1 MADSPSKES
10 ITNLPIVDEL
20 QDSYLTYA
28 MSVIMSR
35 ALPDARDGLKPSQR
49 RILVAMN
56 DLNLGPR
63 AQYRKCAK
71 IAGDTSGNY
80 HPHGEGVIYPTLVR
94 LAQDWNL
101 RYPLVDGQ
109 GNFGSIDGDPPA
121 AMRYTEARMAA
132 TATEMLA
139 DLKMETVD
147 FQPNYDETRE
157 EPVVLPARFPNLLV
171 NGSTGIAVGMAT
183 NIPPHNLREMCDAIV
198 ATIDNPNITIDELME
213 ILPGPDFPTGGVICG
228 RRGIQEAYRT
238 GRGQIVLR
246 GKTHLEEHRG
256 KTLIVIDEIPYMVL
270 RTTVKDKIVAA
281 VKAGQMPEVADIRDE
296 SDRKHPIRLV
306 VELKRDGN
314 ADVVLNQLYRYTA
327 LQSNYSIMNIALVDR
342 QPRTLNLRQMIDIYV
357 KHRKDVIRRRTQF
370 LLRKARQRAHIVE
383 GLILAVG
390 DIDEIIRLIK
400 ESPDPPTARQRL
412 MDRGLRLP
420 EAAAFIKLLPEAF
433 VARVTAADQHLTGTQ
448 ADAIL
453 AMQLQR
459 LTGLEIDKL
468 VEEYR
473 KLTEEIEGYEA
484 ILRDEALVLDIIRE
498 DLYEIKEKFGDKR
511 RTEIGPEVGE
521 FQMEELV
528 PDEQMIV
535 TITRDGYIKRVPVDA
550 YRKQGRGGRGV
561 RSSDTKEGDFLEH
574 LFAASTHDYLLVFTN
589 RGRVYWL
596 KVYDIPNL
604 QRTARGRA
612 LANLLQMQPNE
623 THQAILPVREFEEKF
638 VFFATAKGIVK
649 KTPLSAFRR
658 PMSKGIIAISLDL
671 DDTLIGAAETSGS
684 DEIVL
689 GTRNGWALRFD
700 EQDVRAMGRSARGVR
715 GISLRGDD
723 AVVDMIVTNES
734 ASVLTV
740 CEKGYGKRT
749 QVSEYR
755 KTRRG
760 GKGVINIKTTARNG
774 RVVALKSVTDTDELM
789 IISAKG
795 IALRTDLS
803 QLREIGRATQGVR
816 MIRLDEDDVVVG
828 VARIAKDEEEDNGGQ
843 SAEGA
848 NGNGEAAASAA
859 EQIETTRKT
868 APSAEGA
875 DVEPADEDLE
885 AEASDEVEDEPADD
899 VEEDGELD
907 DESEAE

>member
-1 MADSPSKES
+1 
-10 ITNLPIVDEL
+10 
-20 QDSYLTYA
+20 
-28 MSVIMSR
+28 
-35 ALPDARDGLKPSQR
+35 
-49 RILVAMN
+49 
-56 DLNLGPR
+56 
-63 AQYRKCAK
+63 
-71 IAGDTSGNY
+71 
-80 HPHGEGVIYPTLVR
+80 
-94 LAQDWNL
+94 
-101 RYPLVDGQ
+101 
-109 GNFGSIDGDPPA
+109 
-121 AMRYTEARMAA
+121 
-132 TATEMLA
+132 
-139 DLKMETVD
+139 
-147 FQPNYDETRE
+147 
-157 EPVVLPARFPNLLV
+157 
-171 NGSTGIAVGMAT
+171 
-183 NIPPHNLREMCDAIV
+183 
-198 ATIDNPNITIDELME
+198 
-213 ILPGPDFPTGGVICG
+213 
-228 RRGIQEAYRT
+228 
-238 GRGQIVLR
+238 
-246 GKTHLEEHRG
+246 
-256 KTLIVIDEIPYMVL
+256 
-270 RTTVKDKIVAA
+270 
-281 VKAGQMPEVADIRDE
+281 
-296 SDRKHPIRLV
+296 
-306 VELKRDGN
+306 
-314 ADVVLNQLYRYTA
+314 
-327 LQSNYSIMNIALVDR
+327 
-342 QPRTLNLRQMIDIYV
+342 
-357 KHRKDVIRRRTQF
+357 
-370 LLRKARQRAHIVE
+370 
-383 GLILAVG
+383 
-390 DIDEIIRLIK
+390 
-400 ESPDPPTARQRL
+400 
-412 MDRGLRLP
+412 
-420 EAAAFIKLLPEAF
+420 
-433 VARVTAADQHLTGTQ
+433 VTAADQHLTGTQ

-453 AMQLQR
+453 SMQLQR
-459 LTGLEIDKL
+459 LTGLEIGKL

-498 DLYEIKEKFGDKR
+498 DLYEIKDKFGDKR
-511 RTEIGPEVGE
+511 RTEIGAEVGE
-521 FQMEELV
+521 FQIEELV

-535 TITRDGYIKRVPVDA
+535 TITRDGYIKRVPYDA

-671 DDTLIGAAETSGS
+671 DDTLIGAAESSGS

-723 AVVDMIVTNES
+723 AVVDMIVTNDS

-749 QVSEYR
+749 QVGEYR

-760 GKGVINIKTTARNG
+760 GKGVINIKATERNG

-795 IALRTDLS
+795 IALRTDLK

-816 MIRLDEDDVVVG
+816 VIRLDEDDLVVA
-828 VARIAKDEEEDNGGQ
+828 VARIAKEEDEEAALR

-848 NGNGEAAASAA
+848 GSNGEAVSPDA
-859 EQIETTRKT
+859 EQIGTTQKVSPDQF
-868 APSAEGA
+868 AAGGPECAE
-875 DVEPADEDLE
+875 VEPADEDLD
-885 AEASDEVEDEPADD
+885 AEASDEVEDEPSDE
-899 VEEDGELD
+899 VEEDDELD
-907 DESEAE
+907 EDESEEE